1 MSAPFAVPNDDQ
13 TPYPITFDRLLKA
26 FSDKNF
32 QLEQVSEGRV
42 AGAMFDTTPF
52 LIMLDTSN
60 RFITIR
66 AMWAADIP
74 LASST
79 QQVFAAADSWN
90 REMYFPTVYS
100 MPDEDGNL
108 QVCADFSIDTIAGI
122 SNDQLSENMD
132 AGIAAGLKAIEYMKQ
147 AAEQTLGWTDPR
159 K

>member
-74 LASST
+74 LA
-79 QQVFAAADSWN
+79 
-90 REMYFPTVYS
+90 
-100 MPDEDGNL
+100 
-108 QVCADFSIDTIAGI
+108 
-122 SNDQLSENMD
+122 
-132 AGIAAGLKAIEYMKQ
+132 
-147 AAEQTLGWTDPR
+147 
-159 K
+159 